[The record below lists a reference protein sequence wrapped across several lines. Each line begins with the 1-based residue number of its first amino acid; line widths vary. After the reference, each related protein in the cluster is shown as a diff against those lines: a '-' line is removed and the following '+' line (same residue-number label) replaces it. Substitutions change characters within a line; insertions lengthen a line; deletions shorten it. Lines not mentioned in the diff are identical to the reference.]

1 MWYAHLGKPQQ
12 YPLKLSMCIVCA
24 LAVSLP
30 GIYLTDSFICSQK
43 TCTRIFTTLFIKPP
57 ILNLLNGYIHGR
69 IKKTNFAETHALK

>member
-30 GIYLTDSFICSQK
+30 GIYLTVSYVHKRHAQEFSQH
-43 TCTRIFTTLFIKPP
+43 
-57 ILNLLNGYIHGR
+57 YS
-69 IKKTNFAETHALK
+69 